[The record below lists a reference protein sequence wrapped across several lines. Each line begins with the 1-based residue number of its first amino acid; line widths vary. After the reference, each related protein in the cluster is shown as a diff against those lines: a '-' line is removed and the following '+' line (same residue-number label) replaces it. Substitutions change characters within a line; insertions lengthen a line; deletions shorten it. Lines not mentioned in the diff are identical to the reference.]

1 MSLDI
6 EQKEEILAKVAELIK
21 EALNFDETAT
31 ENLKI
36 VRGQSLAGLGFDS
49 IIIQHLLMEIADF
62 YDLEEIELDAADTGI
77 TVGQV
82 VDEVEKMIESGLFKK
97 PNPKK

>member
-6 EQKEEILAKVAELIK
+6 EQKDEILAKVAELIK
-21 EALNFDETAT
+21 ETLCLDNIET

-36 VRGQSLAGLGFDS
+36 VRGQGLAGLGFDS
-49 IIIQHLLMEIADF
+49 LAVQNLLMGIADF
-62 YDLEEIELDAADTGI
+62 YDLKEIELDPADIDI

-82 VDEVEKMIESGLFKK
+82 VDEVEKMIEAGLFKK
-97 PNPKK
+97 EKKS